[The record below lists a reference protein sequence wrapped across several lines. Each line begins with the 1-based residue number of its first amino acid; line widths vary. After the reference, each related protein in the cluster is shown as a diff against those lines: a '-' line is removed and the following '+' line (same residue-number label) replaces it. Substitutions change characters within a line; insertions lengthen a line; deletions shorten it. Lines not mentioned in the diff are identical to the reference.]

1 MPQGLCASDETSCI
15 PLSGR
20 ANPTEKQSRL
30 EMGCESLEPAL
41 LLAGAPRARA
51 GWGRASC
58 CLVPNVQGDT
68 SQQLVHGAQLIHV
81 AAACAG
87 ARKAPK
93 DSR

>member
-1 MPQGLCASDETSCI
+1 
-15 PLSGR
+15 
-20 ANPTEKQSRL
+20 
-30 EMGCESLEPAL
+30 MGCESLEPAL
-41 LLAGAPRARA
+41 LLAPRARA

>member
-1 MPQGLCASDETSCI
+1 MPQGLCASDETSCV
-15 PLSGR
+15 PLPGR
-20 ANPTEKQSRL
+20 ANPTEKQSKL
-30 EMGCESLEPAL
+30 ETGCESQEPAL
-41 LLAGAPRARA
+41 LLPGAPRTRA

-58 CLVPNVQGDT
+58 YLVPNVQGDT

-87 ARKAPK
+87 ALKAPE